1 MQARLVALGQEVRTW
16 PELSET
22 ARLRVYTSGSPEHRR
37 ATKPQWGRASFL
49 ALHISTTRVSPSTI
63 FGSKRDCEHYRKAE
77 LTVVRTTGTGG
88 FGAAT
93 TNASPFGQ
101 NRPAFGA
108 PATTTSG
115 SLFGSTTA
123 TAGSTGGFGGFG
135 NTNNNTSGGGLF
147 GAQKPAFG
155 GGSLFGSSTTPNT
168 GFSLN
173 SNQQSSAFPISSA
186 LGGNNAECQGTGNTP
201 FTAFTEK
208 EATGGV
214 TNHFQ
219 SISFMQPYKNFS
231 FEVGSP
237 SLSFPLSHTLTSL
250 RNFD

>member
-1 MQARLVALGQEVRTW
+1 MNFPKLDI
-16 PELSET
+16 
-22 ARLRVYTSGSPEHRR
+22 RLRVSASRSLNHRC
-37 ATKPQWGRASFL
+37 ATKARLGRASFR
-49 ALHISTTRVSPSTI
+49 ALHISTTSFSPSSIFRFGLRCRNHRKLELTI
-63 FGSKRDCEHYRKAE
+63 F
-77 LTVVRTTGTGG
+77 RTTGTGG

-155 GGSLFGSSTTPNT
+155 GGSLFGNSTTPNT
-168 GFSLN
+168 GFGLN
-173 SNQQSSAFPISSA
+173 NNQQTSAFPISSA

-208 EATGGV
+208 ESTGGV

-231 FEVGSP
+231 FEVGFP
-237 SLSFPLSHTLTSL
+237 GLSIPFSRTLTIL
-250 RNFD
+250 RSFD

>member
-1 MQARLVALGQEVRTW
+1 MNCPRLDI
-16 PELSET
+16 
-22 ARLRVYTSGSPEHRR
+22 RLRLSASGSPKHRR
-37 ATKPQWGRASFL
+37 ATKPQLGRASFI
-49 ALHISTTRVSPSTI
+49 ALHMLTRRVSPSI
-63 FGSKRDCEHYRKAE
+63 FRFELYCENYRKLE

-135 NTNNNTSGGGLF
+135 STNNNTSGGGLF

-155 GGSLFGSSTTPNT
+155 GGGGLFGNSTTPNT

-173 SNQQSSAFPISSA
+173 NNQQTSAFPISSA

-231 FEVGSP
+231 FEVGFP
-237 SLSFPLSHTLTSL
+237 SLSIHLSRTLTIL

>member
-1 MQARLVALGQEVRTW
+1 MKLTTVRM
-16 PELSET
+16 
-22 ARLRVYTSGSPEHRR
+22 
-37 ATKPQWGRASFL
+37 
-49 ALHISTTRVSPSTI
+49 
-63 FGSKRDCEHYRKAE
+63 
-77 LTVVRTTGTGG
+77 TGTGG

-135 NTNNNTSGGGLF
+135 NTSNLF

-155 GGSLFGSSTTPNT
+155 GGGNGLFGSSTTPNT
-168 GFSLN
+168 GFGLN
-173 SNQQSSAFPISSA
+173 NSQQTSAFPISSA
-186 LGGNNAECQGTGNTP
+186 LGGNSAECQGTGNTP

-208 EATGGV
+208 EATGGA

-231 FEVGSP
+231 FEVGLP
-237 SLSFPLSHTLTSL
+237 CLSILFPA
-250 RNFD
+250 N

>member
-1 MQARLVALGQEVRTW
+1 MKLKLTIV
-16 PELSET
+16 PT
-22 ARLRVYTSGSPEHRR
+22 A
-37 ATKPQWGRASFL
+37 
-49 ALHISTTRVSPSTI
+49 
-63 FGSKRDCEHYRKAE
+63 
-77 LTVVRTTGTGG
+77 GTGG

-155 GGSLFGSSTTPNT
+155 GGGLFGSSTTPNT
-168 GFSLN
+168 GFGLN
-173 SNQQSSAFPISSA
+173 NNQQTSAFPISSA
-186 LGGNNAECQGTGNTP
+186 LGSNNAECQGTGTTP
-201 FTAFTEK
+201 FTAYTEK
-208 EATGGV
+208 EGTGGL

-219 SISFMQPYKNFS
+219 SISFMGPYKNFS
-231 FEVGSP
+231 FEVGSASISIP
-237 SLSFPLSHTLTSL
+237 CPAH
-250 RNFD
+250 

>member
-1 MQARLVALGQEVRTW
+1 MSA
-16 PELSET
+16 
-22 ARLRVYTSGSPEHRR
+22 SGSPKHCR
-37 ATKPQWGRASFL
+37 ATQPRAGVSLSDFT
-49 ALHISTTRVSPSTI
+49 HIAK
-63 FGSKRDCEHYRKAE
+63 KRHIYYNLLIVFDCKYCMKQK
-77 LTVVRTTGTGG
+77 LTGLRTTGTGG

-135 NTNNNTSGGGLF
+135 NTSNLF

-155 GGSLFGSSTTPNT
+155 GNGLFGSSTTPNT
-168 GFSLN
+168 GFGLN
-173 SNQQSSAFPISSA
+173 NSQQTSTFPISSA

-231 FEVGSP
+231 FEVGP
-237 SLSFPLSHTLTSL
+237 P
-250 RNFD
+250 